1 MSEHFGG
8 PDQADEPSSYG
19 GLPNVAV
26 LGTVIKP
33 PEERYGKESGK
44 PYVTATLAINGR
56 DKVPNYWDVT
66 AFDDRVRS
74 DLKAVPSGALVM
86 VHGALGV
93 GSWERKDG
101 TREIRASVVAKRVD
115 EIGLTRIRRDRR
127 DLVEGDDG
135 PQPEAPPPVDE
146 DDYSR

>member
-1 MSEHFGG
+1 MNEHIGR
-8 PDQADEPSSYG
+8 PDEADEPRSYG
-19 GLPNVAV
+19 GLPNVAL
-26 LGTVIKP
+26 LGTLIKA

-44 PYVTATLAINGR
+44 PYVTATVAINGR

-66 AFDDRVRS
+66 AFDDRART
-74 DLKAVPSGALVM
+74 DLMAAPSGALVM

-93 GSWERKDG
+93 GWWERKDG
-101 TREIRASVVAKRVD
+101 TREIRASVIASRVD

-127 DLVEGDDG
+127 ELEGDDG

-146 DDYSR
+146 SDYFR